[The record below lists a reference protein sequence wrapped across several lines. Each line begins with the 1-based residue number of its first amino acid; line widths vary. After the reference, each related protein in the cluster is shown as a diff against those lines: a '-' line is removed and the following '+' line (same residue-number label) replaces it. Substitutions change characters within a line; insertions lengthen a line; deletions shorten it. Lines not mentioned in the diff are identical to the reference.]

1 MRQEEM
7 IIGEMMGMRQEEM
20 ITEETSVPLVIMA
33 EMIGGEI
40 GMDLEMVVIV
50 EMMVQGMMEEEKTV
64 LLMAEM
70 MVLAGMIGGKK
81 EMTDLVE
88 MMDLENPQ
96 LQLIHRQR
104 RNL

>member
-1 MRQEEM
+1 
-7 IIGEMMGMRQEEM
+7 
-20 ITEETSVPLVIMA
+20 
-33 EMIGGEI
+33 
-40 GMDLEMVVIV
+40 
-50 EMMVQGMMEEEKTV
+50 MMVQGMMEEEKTV

-70 MVLAGMIGGKK
+70 MVLIEMIGGKK

-104 RNL
+104 RNLLPLCRNTRSPKHRL